1 MITKLMKTHHC
12 LLLLAGLLNLLTFS
26 SCDDNGEGL
35 SADINTPITGYWQI
49 AGTSIDNG
57 ADINGDGAVEGIVVH
72 DDGTI
77 TEWQY
82 VESAIEPFKIGYKT
96 GTWTVSGNHYELRLS
111 KGNGNFYTVT
121 VAGNDNDKMYLAYQG
136 KTSVIPFYRLQ
147 HLPGDGDSM
156 MEMMAQMKFAG
167 IQMSDVAGYWVLTD
181 HDHPNGVG
189 GGIYIDGQG
198 NVSTVTKMFGVYN
211 YNSVDYHSGTVST
224 KDGFLTFPY
233 QSRDYYLYGIGKDIL
248 LATIDGQNVE
258 KFVRNDIPSEV
269 TRIEEIVSSRV
280 PERLTG
286 TWETTHVKKTIS
298 GRIVTDEDITTA
310 NTWAMQMYHKL
321 VFGSNH
327 VVLEYRS
334 YDNNYYT
341 PSYFMVDGQDLL
353 TSASLDGLVSSE
365 HDYVLA
371 RQIDF
376 IFDTEMTLTTNN
388 GGSLIEVYTYKK
400 IQ

>member
-1 MITKLMKTHHC
+1 M
-12 LLLLAGLLNLLTFS
+12 
-26 SCDDNGEGL
+26 
-35 SADINTPITGYWQI
+35 
-49 AGTSIDNG
+49 
-57 ADINGDGAVEGIVVH
+57 VH

-233 QSRDYYLYGIGKDIL
+233 QGHDYRLYGIGKDIL
-248 LATIDGQNVE
+248 LATIDGQEVE

-321 VFGSNH
+321 VFGSNY

-376 IFDTEMTLTTNN
+376 ISDTEMTLTTNN
-388 GGSLIEVYTYKK
+388 GGSLIEVYTYIK